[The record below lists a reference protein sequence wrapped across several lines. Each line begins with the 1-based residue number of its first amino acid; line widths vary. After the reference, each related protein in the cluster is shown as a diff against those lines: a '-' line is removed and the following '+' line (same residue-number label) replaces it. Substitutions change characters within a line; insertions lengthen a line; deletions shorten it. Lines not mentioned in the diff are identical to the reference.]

1 MTQFLDLRREGALM
15 ILTMQ
20 RPEERNAISTVE
32 YCREFEAACAEAE
45 ADKSVAA
52 VILTGAGTAFS
63 AGGNLKK
70 MLDRSGF
77 APRATPIETRYGYRE
92 AIQRIPL
99 ALWNLEVP
107 TIAAVNGPA
116 IGAGLDLACMCDIRI
131 AADTATFAES
141 FVKVGIIPG
150 DGGAF
155 FLPRIVGASKARE
168 LCFTGE
174 TIDSAEARAIGLV
187 SKVVPVADLMAEAT
201 ALARRIAANPPHA
214 LRLAKRLLR
223 ESEHAQL
230 SSILELSAAF
240 QALLHETDDHRE
252 ALTAFLEKRPP
263 VFSGS

>member
-1 MTQFLDLRREGALM
+1 MQPFLDLRREGALL

-45 ADKSVAA
+45 ADKGIAA
-52 VILTGAGTAFS
+52 VILTGAGSAFS

-131 AADTATFAES
+131 AAESARFAES
-141 FVKVGIIPG
+141 FVRVGIIPG
-150 DGGAF
+150 DGGAY
-155 FLPRIVGASKARE
+155 FLPRIVGASKAYE

-174 TIDSAEARAIGLV
+174 AIDAAEAKAIGLV
-187 SKVVPVADLMAEAT
+187 SKVVPDAALMDEAR
-201 ALARRIAANPPHA
+201 ALAHRIAVNPPHA

-240 QALLHETDDHRE
+240 QALMHETEDHRE
-252 ALTAFLEKRPP
+252 AVTAFLEKRPA
-263 VFSGS
+263 VFTGR